1 MDCPNL
7 YRDIPEVVEDELIQ
21 PLIETDRFR
30 LEKIVSRGHATPPG
44 EWYNQDREEWVVL
57 LKGRAGLLFE
67 GETEVQVMGPGDC
80 LQIPSHRR
88 HRVEWTDPNGETIWL
103 ALHYRGARDDSDEAG
118 L

>member
-1 MDCPNL
+1 MIRSNL
-7 YRDIPEVVEDELIQ
+7 YRDIPEVVEDELFQ
-21 PLIETDRFR
+21 PLIETDHFR
-30 LEKIVSRGHATPPG
+30 LEKIISRGHATPPE
-44 EWYNQDREEWVVL
+44 EWYNQDGEEWVVL

-103 ALHYRGARDDSDEAG
+103 ALHYRGARDESDEAG

>member
-1 MDCPNL
+1 MKVGNL
-7 YRDIPEVVEDELIQ
+7 FDGILERMKEEIFETLIQ
-21 PLIETDRFR
+21 TDHFQ
-30 LEKIVSRGHATPPG
+30 LEKIISRGHATPPG

-103 ALHYRGARDDSDEAG
+103 ALHYRGVRDDSDEAG